1 MFNVAIIIPALNP
14 TPSLI
19 EYVKA
24 ILAEGA
30 AQVIVVN
37 DGSRAELTP
46 IFTAC
51 SQLDNCIVLT
61 HETNKGKGRALKT
74 AFTYF
79 LHNMNHLAGVITADA
94 DGQHAVEDVYK
105 LATALADMQSGILL
119 GVRDFSQNNVPF
131 RSKLGNRATSLIFR
145 LLYGYKLEDTQTGLR
160 AIPVKELPQIAR
172 LKGERYE
179 YEINM
184 LIYARKMNIAMK
196 EIPIQTLYFN
206 HNEGSHY
213 NSIIDSI
220 RVFRKLISGLLRYS
234 FSTIASGVID
244 IICFILLANVF
255 FIELPLKTRVFFAT
269 LLARVFS
276 SSGNFYLNR
285 KLVFQSGNP
294 LSGSIIRYYSLV
306 IGQMIASYVLVISAN
321 LSFGANIVLV
331 KIIVDTLLGIISY
344 QLQLHWVFKKSPPEQ
359 MAGESHGR

>member
-24 ILAEGA
+24 LLTEGA

-37 DGSRAELTP
+37 DGSREELTP
-46 IFTAC
+46 IFTTC
-51 SQLDNCIVLT
+51 SQLNNCTVLT
-61 HETNKGKGRALKT
+61 HEINKGKGRALKT

-79 LHNMNHLAGVITADA
+79 LKNMNHLAGVITADA
-94 DGQHAVEDVYK
+94 DGQHAVEDVCK
-105 LATALADMQSGILL
+105 LAKVLTDMQTGILL

-131 RSKLGNRATSLIFR
+131 RSKFGNRATSLIFR
-145 LLYGYKLEDTQTGLR
+145 FLYGYKLQDTQTGLR
-160 AIPVKELPQIAR
+160 GIPIKELPQITK

-184 LIYARKMNIAMK
+184 LIFARKMNIRMK

-206 HNEGSHY
+206 HNDGSHY

-244 IICFILLANVF
+244 ILCFILLANVF

-269 LLARVFS
+269 SLARVLS
-276 SSGNFYLNR
+276 SSCNFYMNR
-285 KLVFQSGNP
+285 KLVFQAGNQ
-294 LSGSIIRYYSLV
+294 LTGSIIRYYSLV
-306 IGQMIASYVLVISAN
+306 IGQIIVSYALVVSAN
-321 LSFGANIVLV
+321 LSLGANIVLV

-344 QLQLHWVFKKSPPEQ
+344 QLQLHWVFKKNLAEQ